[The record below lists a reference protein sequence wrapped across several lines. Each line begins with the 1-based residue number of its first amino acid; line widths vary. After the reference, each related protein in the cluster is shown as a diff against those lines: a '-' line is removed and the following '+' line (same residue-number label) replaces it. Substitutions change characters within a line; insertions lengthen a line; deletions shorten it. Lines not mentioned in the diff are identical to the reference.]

1 MNKKVFLLQILFL
14 GASVGTVR
22 AQEAIDP
29 DDAVSTLHQAVFNG
43 HTVAYTATI
52 GHQPVWD
59 KDGDDLGKALSQN
72 PDLKV
77 LVQSGYYDGG
87 CDYFNAKYNF
97 WQIDRGGKFQDRFIF
112 KGYRSGHMIYVRQ
125 EDLKQGNEDI
135 RQFIISQTP
144 KDGVAIKY

>member
-1 MNKKVFLLQILFL
+1 MSPWN
-14 GASVGTVR
+14 R
-22 AQEAIDP
+22 NND
-29 DDAVSTLHQAVFNG
+29 
-43 HTVAYTATI
+43 HT
-52 GHQPVWD
+52 GE
-59 KDGDDLGKALSQN
+59 DLGKALSQN

-112 KGYRSGHMIYVRQ
+112 KGYRCGHMIYVRQ

-135 RQFIISQTP
+135 RQFILSQIP
-144 KDGVAIKY
+144 KDGQAIRY